1 MCDHGLFCAGYYE
14 EEKKPMDYLKL
25 AREAHECAQEV
36 QDSPFRKEYRREA
49 EVCALIAI
57 AEQLKKL
64 NESLGNLHYTAEACP
79 VVMSYVPQV

>member
-1 MCDHGLFCAGYYE
+1 
-14 EEKKPMDYLKL
+14 MDYLKA

-49 EVCALIAI
+49 DTCAFIAI
-57 AEQLKKL
+57 AEELRKL

-79 VVMSYVPQV
+79 VAMSYAPQV